1 MLLGSVASM
10 ITTLRNNSRKKEKTH
25 FNYTGVTG
33 KLNKLNE
40 KKMSPDEFI
49 QFKEKLKKEK
59 RHSIILYLIIFGISA
74 LLTVLFF
81 IFIVKI

>member
-1 MLLGSVASM
+1 MLLGSVSSM
-10 ITTLRNNSRKKEKTH
+10 ITTLRNNSRKKDKTH

-33 KLNKLNE
+33 NLNKLTE
-40 KKMSPDEFI
+40 KKMPPDKFI
-49 QFKEKLKKEK
+49 QFKVKLKKEK
-59 RHSIILYLIIFGISA
+59 RRSIILYLIIFGISA